1 MSKRILLLLGIVL
14 FVGFITDAFGQAAW
28 SRIQPL
34 QSPSVTRAG
43 AVAILIESDP
53 VLKTRARDIARRMP
67 PLPLFDDIDQ
77 NQWYAP
83 YVEVAF
89 EKAFVLGNAE
99 RTFRPSEFLM
109 PEEALTLLTRYRN
122 GGETQLEYN
131 HGDNWFTATVQ
142 AAERA
147 QIPVPAGM
155 GTGKPITRTELFA
168 MMRAVGILNPD
179 TVKVPNTLFLVAYP
193 QLNVIAQSDFAPVAA
208 QPVRQP
214 AAATYKP
221 VPVASNPAP
230 RIQPLAN
237 AVTSRA
243 PVAYAPPVVRQNP
256 APAPAQPRPVQT
268 APAPAPAPAASAKAF
283 SISMPSLGIK
293 DLTITHPTDPT
304 TSKGLLAVLQQGVGH
319 LFSYPGKG
327 GKILIYGHSSSY
339 PWDVS
344 QYTKIFRQINKL
356 QAGDKISVTYNG
368 TVYNYEVT
376 FKQEV
381 AVNDMSAYSG
391 SGEELIL
398 YTCWPPDTIDKRYL
412 VHAKPI

>member
-1 MSKRILLLLGIVL
+1 MSKRLLLLLGIVV
-14 FVGFITDAFGQAAW
+14 FVGFVTEAFGQAART
-28 SRIQPL
+28 RIHPL

-43 AVAILIESDP
+43 AVAMLIESDP
-53 VLKTRARDIARRMP
+53 ALKTRARDIARHMP
-67 PLPLFDDIDQ
+67 PLSLFDDVDQ

-89 EKAFVLGNAE
+89 EHSFILGNAE
-99 RTFRPSEFLM
+99 RKFRPSEFLM

-122 GGETQLEYN
+122 GGGGELEYD
-131 HGDNWFTATVQ
+131 HTDNWFTKTVE
-142 AAERA
+142 AAEEA
-147 QIPVPAGM
+147 QIALPASM
-155 GTGKPITRTELFA
+155 GTGQPITRTELFA
-168 MMRAVGILNPD
+168 MMRAIGILNPD
-179 TVKVPNTLFLVAYP
+179 TIEVPNTLYLVAYP
-193 QLNVIAQSDFAPVAA
+193 KNVIVAESDFVPA
-208 QPVRQP
+208 QPQQP
-214 AAATYKP
+214 AYTEYKP
-221 VPVASNPAP
+221 VTGSVNIRPLTNSAS
-230 RIQPLAN
+230 
-237 AVTSRA
+237 SRA
-243 PVAYAPPVVRQNP
+243 PVAYNP
-256 APAPAQPRPVQT
+256 APVVQRPTTPAPQQPAPS
-268 APAPAPAPAASAKAF
+268 APAPSAKSF

-293 DLTITHPTDPT
+293 DLTITHPSDPT
-304 TSKGLLAVLQQGVGH
+304 TSKGLLSVLQNGVGH

-327 GKILIYGHSSSY
+327 GKILVYGHSSSY

-344 QYTKIFRQINKL
+344 SYTKIFRQINKL

-376 FKQEV
+376 HKREV